1 MTPGTVPAAPVASG
15 AVPPGPVDA
24 AGAAELLRGAS
35 GVLVLGHVR
44 PDADAMGSAVALAT
58 AVRRVC
64 VPAVVSFGGPDPVPG
79 PLRTL
84 DPDGLVVEPDEVP
97 ARPDVLVCCDT
108 SSPGRLGSL
117 TPLLDVARVTLVVDH
132 HASYTGFGTHNLVDP
147 RAPATVALVHRVVA
161 ALGVPLDTAQ
171 ARALF
176 AGLYTDT
183 GGFRL
188 GGADALRL
196 GAELVDA
203 GAEPTELLRGLSG
216 TSSFGWLAALA
227 TILAGAR
234 REPDAAGGLGL
245 VWATVDAATAE
256 RYRSEVPSIVGHL
269 RAVAGDGVAA
279 LLSEI
284 SPGEWSASMRG
295 TGVPDLS
302 AVAGRLGGGGH
313 PGAAGVE
320 RAGPVEDVLDALR
333 TELAVQAV
341 TGDEPDLGDEPDRG

>member
-1 MTPGTVPAAPVASG
+1 MAPGP
-15 AVPPGPVDA
+15 VPPGPVDA

-58 AVRRVC
+58 AVRRAG
-64 VPAVVSFGGPDPVPG
+64 VPAVVSFGGPDPVPA
-79 PLRTL
+79 PLRML
-84 DPDGLVVEPDEVP
+84 DPGGLVVEPDEVP

-108 SSPGRLGSL
+108 SSPGRLGTL
-117 TPLLDVARVTLVVDH
+117 APLLDRARATLVVDH
-132 HASYTGFGTHNLVDP
+132 HASFTGFGTHHLVDP
-147 RAPATVALVHRVVA
+147 HAPATVTLVRAVVA
-161 ALGVPLDTAQ
+161 ALGVPLDATL

-196 GAELVDA
+196 AAELVDA
-203 GAEPTELLRGLSG
+203 GAEPGTLLRGLSG
-216 TSSFGWLAALA
+216 TSSFAWLAALA

-234 REPDAAGGLGL
+234 REPDAVGGLGL
-245 VWATVDAATAE
+245 VWATVDAATVE
-256 RYRSEVPSIVGHL
+256 RFRSEVPSAVGHL
-269 RAVAGDGVAA
+269 RATAGDGVAA
-279 LLSEI
+279 LVSEI
-284 SPGEWSASMRG
+284 SPGEWSTSMRG

-302 AVAGRLGGGGH
+302 AVAARLGGGGH

-320 RAGPVEDVLDALR
+320 RPGPVEDVLDALR
-333 TELAVQAV
+333 GELAAQA
-341 TGDEPDLGDEPDRG
+341 DLDGRALA